1 MHQKLLFAQTLSDV
15 AAQCL
20 FGLVSVK
27 WAYCGR
33 EVANVFT
40 PGSRAGHLLNWN
52 QVAAIK
58 LSRKQTKLC
67 IVLCRFLATLFSL
80 INGRVLSLPHHWDTL
95 TLFFCFLMFFPSQ
108 SDQQDQAWYHQEGE
122 QTAHTYCWAG
132 KSSWERIFL
141 HVQSLGH

>member
-80 INGRVLSLPHHWDTL
+80 INGRVLSLPHHWAL